1 MESALRIELMQLIRY
16 FYKQRH
22 IRANVE
28 RGTRIL
34 IRQWI
39 KQVRELEVDEAL
51 TRFLAAL

>member
-22 IRANVE
+22 IRAHVE